1 MAVPYVCR
9 RKFTKIATT
18 GRLQNRFNNKLVV
31 SNLTNIVKVAMTQNK
46 VAKQPKRIKCQDEY
60 KNIRSLLLIN

>member
-18 GRLQNRFNNKLVV
+18 GRLQNRFSNKLV

-46 VAKQPKRIKCQDEY
+46 VAKQPKRIKCLQEEY